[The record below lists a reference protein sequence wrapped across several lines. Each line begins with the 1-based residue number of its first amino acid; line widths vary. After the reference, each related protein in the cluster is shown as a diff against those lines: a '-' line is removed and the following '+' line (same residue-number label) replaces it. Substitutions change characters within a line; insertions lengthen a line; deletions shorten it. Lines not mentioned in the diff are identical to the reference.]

1 MTSATSP
8 ADSEP
13 VSFELPSPPPAPDV
27 ISCELSLPEDSTF
40 ELAMRERRAAKREV
54 IRVRARVTPEGDS
67 PLDVHTVDLSAHG
80 LAITSTQPLNVDQEC
95 NVELGISVPEIASP
109 PVLRASVRYCAHLR
123 EDQFRI
129 GMRFTAVSV
138 EAAELLVAVLEL

>member
-13 VSFELPSPPPAPDV
+13 VSFELPPPAPPEI

-40 ELAMRERRAAKREV
+40 ELETCERRTAPREV
-54 IRVRARVTPEGDS
+54 IRVRARVSPDGEP
-67 PLDVHTVDLSAHG
+67 PLDVNTVDLSSHG
-80 LAITSTQPLNVDQEC
+80 LAITSTQPLNVNQEC
-95 NVELGISVPEIASP
+95 NVELGISVPEIANP
-109 PVLRASVRYCAHLR
+109 PALRASVRYCARLR

-138 EAAELLVAVLEL
+138 EAAELIVAVLEL